1 MSHLTSE
8 QIIQEIE
15 KAFEHGRKRNEENT
29 YTMKELRMLMN
40 MSASSIYARL
50 DVLENADRLECTTK
64 IVQTRNVSSN
74 GQRISR
80 PVTAYRILPEAK
92 EQE

>member
-1 MSHLTSE
+1 MSSLTPE

-15 KAFEHGRKRNEENT
+15 KAFADGRKRNEENV
-29 YTMKELRMLMN
+29 YTMRELRALMG

-50 DVLENADRLECTTK
+50 DVLESGGRLECTTK
-64 IVQTRNVSSN
+64 IVQTRNVSTG
-74 GQRISR
+74 GQRVSR

-92 EQE
+92 ESM

>member
-29 YTMKELRMLMN
+29 YTMRELKMLMG

-50 DVLENADRLECTTK
+50 DVLENADRLECK
-64 IVQTRNVSSN
+64 IVQTRNVSRN

-80 PVTAYRILPEAK
+80 PVTAYRIRSE
-92 EQE
+92 